1 MVRFAFFIS
10 LMVAPLLA
18 QNWQGVEVQLTGS
31 ASAFDRPYGHSWADV
46 DGDGDFDLFLN
57 GSHGLYINR
66 LNENGTFELRDD
78 LMPAGLPG
86 GGWATTFGDFDN
98 DGDPD
103 IHLGNGSIDYLLQNN
118 WPAKFVD
125 VAPELN
131 ITDPK
136 WNQSIN
142 WADYN
147 KDGLLDLYI
156 THERPSTD
164 GAHELYQNNYPK
176 PFLPRFPL
184 GNEEDIV
191 GLADKNSHAY
201 GLTWGDIDLDGDLD
215 VVTSACG
222 TSSTIPGE
230 NPHNKIYRN
239 NFPAPIFEDLSL
251 ATGLVTASEVQN
263 GSSSYWGQLFDYD
276 GDAFPDLLIG
286 KTGSGGQHRLWRNTG
301 INTGDFG
308 IDEVP
313 ISTHTVSGS
322 SAFLRGATAGDFDND
337 GDLDLFTTSEGL
349 YENLGDGS
357 FQQRT
362 DLFPTRSEGADVS
375 FVDYDLDGD
384 LDIFNFKDLYE
395 NPGTPGNNWIAIEL
409 EGAGTLSGTPRSAH
423 HVKISLTAG
432 GVTQHREHRYMVGS
446 YSQHMLPTH
455 FGLGTATVVDEIRI
469 KWMNGETDVY
479 TNVTP
484 NQYITYVE
492 APNCVDG
499 FTIDNPVQLY
509 CLGDTLNLEAS
520 TLGEGSPY
528 WYVIEG
534 ADIDPAQ
541 FGSPRALTTTFTPS
555 RPGHYSVAIRYQ
567 QGCPRILTMDLY
579 DTDYNKDGLYNFND
593 TLAIMQYWN
602 TSENVTPYDR
612 DTDGMVSLLDLLLS
626 CPSSSLNQTAA
637 LK

>member
-1 MVRFAFFIS
+1 MFRFAKFMIF
-10 LMVAPLLA
+10 MAAPLFA
-18 QNWQGVEVQLTGS
+18 QTWQGVEFQLTGTTN
-31 ASAFDRPYGHSWADV
+31 AFDRPYGHTWADV

-66 LNENGTFELRDD
+66 VNENGTFELRDD
-78 LMPAGLPG
+78 LMPAGLIS
-86 GGWATTFGDFDN
+86 GGWAACFGDFDN

-103 IHLGNGSIDYLLQNN
+103 IHLGNGSVDHLLENN
-118 WPAKFVD
+118 WPNKFVD
-125 VAPELN
+125 VAPGLN

-164 GAHELYQNNYPK
+164 GAHELYQNNYPN

-184 GNEEDIV
+184 GNEEDVV

-222 TSSTIPGE
+222 SSSTIPNE

-239 NFPAPIFEDLSL
+239 NFPAPVFEDLSL
-251 ATGLVTASEVQN
+251 AVGLVTASEVQN

-286 KTGSGGQHRLWRNTG
+286 KTGSGGLHRLWRNTG
-301 INTGDFG
+301 TTVGNFG
-308 IDEVP
+308 IEEVP
-313 ISTHTVSGS
+313 RSTHTVQGS

-362 DLFPTRSEGADVS
+362 DLFPNSSDGADVS

-384 LDIFNFKDLYE
+384 LDIFNFKELYE
-395 NPGTPGNNWIAIEL
+395 NPGNGNNWISIEL
-409 EGAGTLSGTPRSAH
+409 VGAGTVSGTTRSAH
-423 HVKISLTAG
+423 HVKISVTAG

-455 FGLGTATVVDEIRI
+455 FGLGTATVVDEIQI
-469 KWMNGETDVY
+469 KWMNGQTDTY

-484 NQYITYVE
+484 NQYITYTE
-492 APNCVDG
+492 DPNCVG
-499 FTIDNPVQLY
+499 SFTMDEPVKLF
-509 CLGDTLNLEAS
+509 CAGDTVNLGA
-520 TLGEGSPY
+520 TRTGEGNPY

-534 ADIDPAQ
+534 ASVDPAQ
-541 FGSPRALTTTFTPS
+541 FGSPRAMTTTFTPDG
-555 RPGHYSVAIRYQ
+555 PGHYSIAIRFQ
-567 QGCPRILTMDLY
+567 QGCPGIKIMHLY
-579 DTDYNKDGLYNFND
+579 DTDYNGDGTYDFND
-593 TLAIMQYWN
+593 TLFIMQYWN
-602 TSENVTPYDR
+602 TSEDIEPYDR
-612 DTDGMVSLLDLLLS
+612 DFDGTVSLLDLMS
-626 CPSSSLNQTAA
+626 TCASP
-637 LK
+637 